1 MCVCCHFLLQAL
13 FEEGE
18 AVKLDPRVETVNC
31 TFSAKCCSVV
41 CGVVSAKLIVVDSW
55 PWLIPDS
62 FHVYNF
68 RQRQVWPV
76 SARFQTR
83 WTTFSYGVIILS
95 YS

>member
-18 AVKLDPRVETVNC
+18 AVKFDPRVESVNC

-62 FHVYNF
+62 FHVL
-68 RQRQVWPV
+68 
-76 SARFQTR
+76 S
-83 WTTFSYGVIILS
+83 TTLDRDKFGLYRPDSRHGGQLLVMG
-95 YS
+95 